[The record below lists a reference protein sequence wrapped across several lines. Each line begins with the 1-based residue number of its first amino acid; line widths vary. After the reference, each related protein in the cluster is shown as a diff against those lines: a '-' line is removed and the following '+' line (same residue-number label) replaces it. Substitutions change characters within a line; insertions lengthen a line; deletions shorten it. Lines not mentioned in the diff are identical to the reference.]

1 MIYFFTVYLIFL
13 YLVSLYILNK
23 KKLIN
28 NNLLEH
34 QIFINRSVPPV
45 ALFSTLVSTIISI
58 KAACR
63 ASAALSTLIVKSLNC

>member
-13 YLVSLYILNK
+13 YLVSLFILNK

-34 QIFINRSVPPV
+34 QIFINRSVP
-45 ALFSTLVSTIISI
+45 LVGGIFIISSI
-58 KAACR
+58 FFF
-63 ASAALSTLIVKSLNC
+63 

>member
-13 YLVSLYILNK
+13 YLVSSYILNN

-34 QIFINRSVPPV
+34 QIFINRSVPLVGGIFLLFPV
-45 ALFSTLVSTIISI
+45 FFFLVP
-58 KAACR
+58 
-63 ASAALSTLIVKSLNC
+63 